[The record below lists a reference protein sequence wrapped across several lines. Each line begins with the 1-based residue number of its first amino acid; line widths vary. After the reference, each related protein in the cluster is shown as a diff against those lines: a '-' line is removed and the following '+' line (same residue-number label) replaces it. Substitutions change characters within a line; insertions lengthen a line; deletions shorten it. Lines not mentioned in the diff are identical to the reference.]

1 MSHEEIKQR
10 LQEELQVL
18 EVHKENLTTFIDQ
31 GYKIAMSQDTLSAMI
46 LNNESAVEKHN
57 QEFKRLISEISLS
70 GQKISN
76 LNLELKNFILK
87 NG

>member
-1 MSHEEIKQR
+1 MSYAEIQQN
-10 LQEELQVL
+10 LQEERKILAMHQ
-18 EVHKENLTTFIDQ
+18 ENFDAFIDQ